1 MNVTC
6 FICFHISEAMEVQ
19 IDVSCTKNT
28 ILDKELSIVIRVQ
41 KKLSPWFDYPAIVI
55 HYLFKEDILML
66 LSPISVFLF
75 NYYAGMVLA
84 ITCILVEIYAGMLK
98 WAFRSPRPLWADT
111 NGQLVN
117 RKGEW
122 EQDYGFPSA
131 HSMLA
136 TSMAMSALLIYIDI
150 KCDPDFM
157 AIHDINKDRFVLL
170 IFCIIAIVLSLLTG
184 LSRIYFA
191 VHYLRDV
198 IGGYILGVL
207 LALLTYFLIKE
218 TRSINEWVSI
228 GIGIAL
234 TCITLLLMI
243 ITRPLCPQDRVQMP
257 IWEANALNAWNARS
271 GQNVEKHPVG
281 LHPRSIA
288 RYISAYAILF
298 GLWIG
303 DPIFRLSHNGNLYHE
318 CQEWTKTKGIRFGIG
333 MLGVFLI
340 LIIIYVIIPKISKRK
355 TFRYPTEAIFGV
367 LFGLWLSLIPAVI
380 FHATGY
386 NECY

>member
-1 MNVTC
+1 
-6 FICFHISEAMEVQ
+6 MEVKT
-19 IDVSCTKNT
+19 DVLYTKNT
-28 ILDKELSIVIRVQ
+28 ILDKELRFVIRIQ

-55 HYLFKEDILML
+55 HYLFKEDVLML

-75 NYYAGMVLA
+75 NYYTGMVLA
-84 ITCILVEIYAGMLK
+84 ITCILVEIYAGLLK
-98 WAFRSPRPLWADT
+98 WACRSPRPLWAET

-150 KCDPDFM
+150 KCDPNFM
-157 AIHDINKDRFVLL
+157 AAHDINKDRNILL
-170 IFCIIAIVLSLLTG
+170 TFCIFAIILSLLTG

-191 VHYLRDV
+191 VHYPRDV

-207 LALLTYFLIKE
+207 LALLIYFLIKE
-218 TRSINEWVSI
+218 TRPINEWVSI

-234 TCITLLLMI
+234 TGITLLLMV

-257 IWEANALNAWNARS
+257 TWEANALKAWNARN
-271 GQNVEKHPVG
+271 GQNLTKHPVG
-281 LHPRSIA
+281 LQPRSIA
-288 RYISAYAILF
+288 RYISAYGILF
-298 GLWIG
+298 GLWVG
-303 DPIFRLSHNGNLYHE
+303 DPIFRLSHNGNVYHE

-333 MLGVFLI
+333 MPGVFLI
-340 LIIIYVIIPKISKRK
+340 LAFLYVILPKISKRK
-355 TFRYPTEAIFGV
+355 TFRYTTAATFGV
-367 LFGLWLSLIPAVI
+367 LFGLWISLIPALI
-380 FHATGY
+380 FHSTGY
-386 NECY
+386 NKC